1 MRSFLTLLLGLFL
14 AIAGISACKKKS
26 DPPPNNNNTAPPVC
40 NLPAH
45 TLSVNDTLRTFQT
58 DSGMATANNTYN
70 TEHVITATEGL
81 SLDFEGNA
89 QPATGDYTITPV
101 FIDVV
106 PGSKKVYLQYFYDGQ
121 PYLGQGGTLHIT
133 SSGSGLAFD
142 FCKVECKNTFGISF
156 TVSAKGVIP

>member
-14 AIAGISACKKKS
+14 AIAGIAACNKKS
-26 DPPPNNNNTAPPVC
+26 DPLPDDNTAPPVC

-45 TLSVNDTLRTFQT
+45 TLSVNDTLRTIQSDT
-58 DSGMATANNTYN
+58 GMVTANNTYN

-81 SLDFEGNA
+81 SFDFEGNA
-89 QPATGDYTITPV
+89 KPGAGDYAITPV

-106 PGSKKVYLQYFYDGQ
+106 PGSKKVYLQYFFDGQ
-121 PYLGQGGTLHIT
+121 PYLGQGGTVHVT
-133 SSGSGLAFD
+133 SAGNGLAFD

-156 TVSAKGVIP
+156 TVSAKGIVP